1 MGKWRAFAK
10 FCEGKGC
17 DGVEAVGEGSA
28 KGNIFTGG
36 GKEVGVVGKELAG
49 EVLPAFGAGGIV
61 LAEESVP
68 PESIVVEGVGVV
80 VVDCL
85 VRSVAKPAVADGH
98 GFECI
103 EPLDDLWGVG
113 FSAKAFLL
121 QKGESEDAEEEVIV
135 GMKFGSANGGEP
147 SGDLLFFFFG
157 EWIPKE
163 LAGDFESQHQS
174 CHFNG
179 VLVVI
184 LGWAPVFRG
193 RGVGS
198 EEQALAEP
206 IGNRFTREGF
216 GCSGGEGGGSS
227 LEPVGGPEARA
238 GEGFEAISLCTMTAG
253 FSEDGQVGLARFHQ
267 FGERTKAFLG
277 HAEPVEI
284 SPGRIRRCFGFFYH
298 HFSFW
303 QAERAS

>member
-1 MGKWRAFAK
+1 M
-10 FCEGKGC
+10 
-17 DGVEAVGEGSA
+17 
-28 KGNIFTGG
+28 
-36 GKEVGVVGKELAG
+36 
-49 EVLPAFGAGGIV
+49 PAFGAGGIV
-61 LAEESVP
+61 LAKESTP
-68 PESIVVEGVGVV
+68 PEAVVVEGVGVV
-80 VVDCL
+80 VVDRL
-85 VRSVAKPAVADGH
+85 VGSIAKPAIADGH
-98 GFECI
+98 RFEHI
-103 EPLDDLWGVG
+103 EPLADLWGIG
-113 FSAKAFLL
+113 FLAKAFLL
-121 QKGESEDAEEEVIV
+121 QKGESEDAEEEVII

-163 LAGDFESQHQS
+163 LAGDFESQHEGG
-174 CHFNG
+174 HFDRM
-179 VLVVI
+179 LVVV

-193 RGVGS
+193 GGVGP
-198 EEQALAEP
+198 EEESLAEP

-216 GCSGGEGGGSS
+216 GCGGGEGGGSS

-238 GEGFEAISLCTMTAG
+238 GEGFEAISLCTVTAG

-267 FGERTKAFLG
+267 FGERTKALFG

-284 SPGRIRRCFGFFYH
+284 SPGRIWRCFGFFYH